1 MEAVTFNDLALL
13 LIATM
18 ALSMT
23 FGGLAFWVI
32 TAIKD
37 CKENEK

>member
-1 MEAVTFNDLALL
+1 MQAVTFNDLALL
-13 LIATM
+13 MVATI

-32 TAIKD
+32 TAIRD
-37 CKENEK
+37 CKEDD

>member
-1 MEAVTFNDLALL
+1 METVTFNDLALL
-13 LIATM
+13 FVATI

-23 FGGLAFWVI
+23 FGGIAFWAI

-37 CKENEK
+37 CKEKD

>member
-1 MEAVTFNDLALL
+1 METVTFNDLALL
-13 LIATM
+13 FIAAI

-23 FGGLAFWVI
+23 FGGIAFWVI

-37 CKENEK
+37 CRGDD

>member
-1 MEAVTFNDLALL
+1 METVTFDDLALL
-13 LIATM
+13 FVATI

-37 CKENEK
+37 IKDDN